1 MSLRALVAVLLAAAI
16 AAAVV
21 WPRGRARREPAI
33 PAKRVVSLVPSAT
46 DILYDIG
53 AGDRV
58 VAVTRF
64 CRWPPEAAS
73 KEIVGGFADLNIERI
88 VALRPDAVVEVSS
101 FPKALDQLHGAGL
114 PVQEIRVLRL
124 ADALDQY
131 GTLGRLVGRES
142 EAAAAR
148 RRLEEGMGREAARWK
163 NAPRVRVALVTERLA
178 ANPQDVYIAGETS
191 FISELA
197 ARVGGDNVF
206 NDLGKDFA
214 KVSPED
220 FVTRAPDVILE
231 LNSVD
236 PPSDANALA
245 AWSKLPAIPAVKS
258 KRVRVLSQDFLLAP
272 GSRMDQSLRVLGEAL
287 R

>member
-1 MSLRALVAVLLAAAI
+1 MSLRVLVAVLLAAAI
-16 AAAVV
+16 AAAIV
-21 WPRGRARREPAI
+21 WPRARARREPVI
-33 PAKRVVSLVPSAT
+33 PAQRVVSLVPSAT

-58 VAVTRF
+58 IAVTRF
-64 CRWPPEAAS
+64 CRWPPEAPT

-101 FPKALDQLHGAGL
+101 FPKALDQLRGAGL

-131 GTLGRLVGRES
+131 EILGRLVGREL
-142 EAAAAR
+142 EAAVAR
-148 RRLEEGMGREAARWK
+148 ARLEAGMAREASRWK
-163 NAPRVRVALVTERLA
+163 DAPRVRVALVTERLA
-178 ANPQDVYIAGETS
+178 ANPQDVYVAGETS

-236 PPSDANALA
+236 PPSDAEALA
-245 AWSKLPAIPAVKS
+245 AWSKLPAIPAVKA

>member
-1 MSLRALVAVLLAAAI
+1 MSLRLLVAVLFAAAI
-16 AAAVV
+16 AAAVA
-21 WPRGRARREPAI
+21 WPRAHARREPVI
-33 PAKRVVSLVPSAT
+33 PSRTIVSLVPSAT
-46 DILYDIG
+46 DVLFDIG
-53 AGDRV
+53 AGDRIV
-58 VAVTRF
+58 GVTRF
-64 CRWPPEAAS
+64 CRWPPQAAS

-88 VALRPDAVVEVSS
+88 VALRPDAVVEVAS
-101 FPKALDQLHGAGL
+101 FPKALEQLRGAGL

-131 GTLGRLVGRES
+131 GILGRLVGREH

-148 RRLEEGMGREAARWK
+148 RRLEDGMAREAARWK
-163 NAPRVRVALVTERLA
+163 DAPRVRVALVTERLA
-178 ANPQDVYIAGETS
+178 ANPQDVYVAGETS

-197 ARVGGDNVF
+197 ARVGGVNVF
-206 NDLGKDFA
+206 SDLGKDFA

-231 LNSVD
+231 LNSVA
-236 PPSDANALA
+236 PPSDGEALA
-245 AWSKLPAIPAVKS
+245 AWSKLPAIPAVAS